1 MSDVQSYC
9 AVPEFVAT
17 PVAATIHIASKKK
30 AVLVA
35 SSSHTFTAAGTGQ
48 LTLRHTAA
56 GRLLTRQTKQYG
68 LPSSHDLQV

>member
-1 MSDVQSYC
+1 
-9 AVPEFVAT
+9 
-17 PVAATIHIASKKK
+17 VAAKSTLAGKKK

-35 SSSHTFTAAGTGQ
+35 SAGHTFTAAGTGQ

-56 GRLLTRQTKQYG
+56 GRLLSRQTKQYG